1 MQSPG
6 AKEVVPATMADGSVR
21 VVALKGNEPVGAWEF
36 EKDAVTIGR
45 SKTADVRLD
54 DAAISRVHCTISV
67 RPAGV
72 FIVDNGSRNGI
83 WLNGRRVVEA
93 MLSSRDEVVVERF
106 RIKAYM
112 VWGQNTAAN
121 KFADRV
127 DEKTNAT
134 APMAAAKAAAIPASQ
149 LKTEIPRG
157 KAVLAK
163 PAAIAPVAPARIPA
177 PPSLEATNAMPELQ
191 VPKAA
196 ATRGVT
202 SEFEDILADIRPAKP
217 AARKAAPA
225 PVVKSKPAAA
235 PVVVAEESIE
245 VQAPAPKPVV
255 KAPAKQPIARATIEK
270 KAVKAAPTPVFFDE
284 FDDEE
289 EEDTTPAFSMIEV
302 LASARAGKPL
312 EGKGV
317 IEVIRYRGMNVLE
330 VARIDRGG
338 EYCIPFTQV
347 PLLTFGAADSAQ
359 IDVQDG
365 MAAELRKGSTAKQ
378 VSGPVALRYG
388 EVLDVQIDD
397 VGYLVRFAEP
407 KEPKRNGT
415 SQIPVAA
422 IAGATG
428 GAVGLHLIVLVA
440 YTVVG
445 LLTPEK
451 PEFGEFATI
460 EMNEPEPE
468 VLAEATPA
476 PTPEPVKEPEP
487 KIKQPK
493 TPPER
498 LAKRPQQNAPVGG
511 ADRTEAKVASA
522 GVLGGLGKMD
532 LKIESSSSALAAVTN
547 LDAVRSTS
555 GKSGGFKVSALSGK
569 VPGDAML
576 GRAGRA
582 NGTVAVTTL
591 NSKDL
596 LANAKGGYGG
606 IAKQGGGKVRGVVE
620 RTPTANVGVQGSL
633 DRAQIAAVVNK
644 HIQEIRHCY
653 EKNLINDPSLSG
665 KIQVEW
671 TINPNGT
678 VAAVKTKFSSLKG
691 GDVTGCIA
699 GRIRTWQFP
708 RPKGNGYVIV
718 NYPFMFDS
726 VGF

>member
-1 MQSPG
+1 MQSLG
-6 AKEVVPATMADGSVR
+6 AKEVVPAAMADGSVR

-72 FIVDNGSRNGI
+72 FIIDHGSRNGI
-83 WLNGRRVVEA
+83 WLNGRRVTEA

-112 VWGQNTAAN
+112 VWGQNTAAT

-127 DEKTNAT
+127 DEKTNANQ
-134 APMAAAKAAAIPASQ
+134 APAAKAAAPKASVPASQ

-163 PAAIAPVAPARIPA
+163 PAAIAPVRIPA
-177 PPSLEATNAMPELQ
+177 PPTLEATNAMPE
-191 VPKAA
+191 VAPKVAPKVSAKPVAA
-196 ATRGVT
+196 KVVGGVT

-217 AARKAAPA
+217 VVRKTAPAPVVRKVEAAPA
-225 PVVKSKPAAA
+225 PVA
-235 PVVVAEESIE
+235 
-245 VQAPAPKPVV
+245 KPVV
-255 KAPAKQPIARATIEK
+255 RATVEK
-270 KAVKAAPTPVFFDE
+270 KAGKAAPAPVFFDE

-289 EEDTTPAFSMIEV
+289 EEDTLPAFSMIDV
-302 LASARAGKPL
+302 LATARMGKPL

-317 IEVIRYRGMNVLE
+317 IEVIRYRGMNVLD
-330 VARIDRGG
+330 VARIERGG

-347 PLLTFGAADSAQ
+347 PLLSFGAADSASVE
-359 IDVQDG
+359 IHDG
-365 MAAELRKGSTAKQ
+365 MVAELRKGSTAKQ
-378 VSGPVALRYG
+378 VSGPVSLHYG
-388 EVLDVQIDD
+388 EILDVTIDD
-397 VGYLVRFAEP
+397 TSYLVRFAEP
-407 KEPKRNGT
+407 KEPKRTGAT
-415 SQIPVAA
+415 QIPVAA

-428 GAVGLHLIVLVA
+428 GAIGLHAILFIA

-445 LLTPEK
+445 MLTPEV

-460 EMNEPEPE
+460 EMEKEPEPE
-468 VLAEATPA
+468 VLAVAT
-476 PTPEPVKEPEP
+476 PTPEPVKPPEPEP

-493 TPPER
+493 APPER
-498 LAKRPQQNAPVGG
+498 LAKRPQQNQPVGG
-511 ADRTEAKVASA
+511 AEKTEVKVASA

-532 LKIESSSSALAAVTN
+532 LKIESTSTALAAVTN

-582 NGTVAVTTL
+582 NGTVEVTTL

-653 EKNLINDPSLSG
+653 EKNLINDPSLAG

-671 TINPNGT
+671 TINPDGT

-708 RPKGNGYVIV
+708 RPKGNGFVIV